1 MTTKPAGR
9 SRMNGVK
16 SGIPPS
22 VAKPASGA
30 LRSLGRRL
38 VQAGLMAIAI
48 GALVAG
54 PAWAASSKVT
64 ETFSSTGTEQSFYVP
79 VGVTS
84 VRVRAIGAP
93 GETAFSD
100 SPFQVAAPGGSG
112 AVVTSVLPVTPGETL
127 YVEVAA
133 GGFNGGGFP
142 GPGGGNGGGASDL
155 RTIPSASE
163 GSLESRLL
171 VAAGGGGGG
180 GTFEEGSGG
189 HGGDA
194 GGPGWEGATTESGG
208 CCGEGVSRTAG
219 GAAGTLTGGGAGGAR
234 CETSSAPWSGLEG
247 ILGSGGLGGDDF
259 GAPLT
264 GGGGGGGGY
273 FGGGGGEGS
282 CGFFFGP
289 FSPGGA
295 GGGGGSS
302 YVTEEASSN
311 SFGLASLTTAPAVS
325 ITYATPSTATPDTQ
339 AIEFSGTQPLST
351 VSAPQTVTLTNNGGN
366 PLAITGETFA
376 GSTPELATD
385 HPEDFIVDSSGCL
398 GMIAFEQSC
407 KLKVRFAPQGA
418 GTRTATL
425 QIAGNMGAG
434 PTGVTLTGTGGA
446 LPKGEAGATGQQGVK
461 GARGARGKRG
471 PRGLTAVYTCHHRQG
486 HGKYEKAC
494 FVEILSKKASAS
506 SATLK
511 RGGFIYAR
519 GVSHAGHLKLRAR
532 LRIGPGVYTLGLK
545 SRGTT
550 TTEAV
555 TVG

>member
-1 MTTKPAGR
+1 MSTKPAGR
-9 SRMNGVK
+9 FSVSGVK
-16 SGIPPS
+16 SCIRPAT
-22 VAKPASGA
+22 AKPER
-30 LRSLGRRL
+30 RSSSCGRRL
-38 VQAGLMAIAI
+38 VHVATAVLAV

-54 PAWAASSKVT
+54 PASASSKVT
-64 ETFSSTGTEQSFYVP
+64 ETFTSTGAEQSFYVP
-79 VGVTS
+79 AGVTS

-100 SPFQVAAPGGSG
+100 SPFQTAAPGGSG

-127 YVEVAA
+127 YLEVVA
-133 GGFNGGGFP
+133 GGFNGGGLP
-142 GPGGGNGGGASDL
+142 GPGGGNGGGASDV

-194 GGPGWEGATTESGG
+194 NSPGWEGATTESGG

-234 CETSSAPWSGLEG
+234 CEGTAPWSGFEG
-247 ILGSGGLGGDDF
+247 VLGSGGSGGDDF

-282 CGFFFGP
+282 CDFFFGP

-302 YVTEEASSN
+302 YVTEEASSS
-311 SFGLASLTTAPAVS
+311 SFGLASLTTAPLVS

-339 AIEFSGTQPLST
+339 AVEFPGIQPLST
-351 VSAPQTVTLTNNGGN
+351 VSAPQTVTLTNSGGN
-366 PLAITGETFA
+366 PLAITGDMFA
-376 GSTPELATD
+376 GSTPGLATD
-385 HPEDFIVDSSGCL
+385 HPEDFMVDSSDCL
-398 GMIAFEQSC
+398 GSVAFEASC
-407 KLKVRFAPQGA
+407 KLKVRFAPQGT

-434 PTGVTLTGTGGA
+434 STVVALVGTGGS
-446 LPKGEAGATGQQGVK
+446 LPQGATGPQGVK

-471 PRGLTAVYTCHHRQG
+471 PRGLTAIYTCHHRQG

-494 FVEILSKKASAS
+494 FVEILGKKASAS

-511 RGGFIYAR
+511 RAGFVYAR
-519 GVSHAGHLKLRAR
+519 GASNAGHLELRAR
-532 LRIGPGVYTLGLK
+532 LKVGPGLYTLVLK
-545 SRGTT
+545 SKGVI